1 MGDVKLAAV
10 MGLFLGRAVAPAL
23 LVGLLAGAVVGARR

>member
-23 LVGLLAGAVVGARR
+23 LIGSPRGPLSASG